1 MLFDTGGNKDIY
13 NTKTRKERIKGVYLN
28 MPIQNVCYKTTPN

>member
-13 NTKTRKERIKGVYLN
+13 NTKTRKETDKRCLPKHAYTKRLL
-28 MPIQNVCYKTTPN
+28 QNYA